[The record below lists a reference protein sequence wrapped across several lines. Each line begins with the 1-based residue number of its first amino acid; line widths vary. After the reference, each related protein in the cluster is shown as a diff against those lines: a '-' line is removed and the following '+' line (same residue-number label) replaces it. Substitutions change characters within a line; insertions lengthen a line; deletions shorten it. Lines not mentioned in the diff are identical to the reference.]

1 MDQYQEY
8 IAASRYARYQDD
20 KGRRETWPE
29 TATRFVDYIFS
40 RTPAITGNSEL
51 KSELYNSIVNL
62 ELMPSMRAMMTAG
75 KSADRDNTC
84 VYNCSYLP
92 VDDPK
97 SFDEA
102 MFILLCGTGVGFSV
116 ESKYINHLP
125 DVPEKLFDSEHTISV
140 HDSKEGWAKS
150 LRLLLAH
157 LWAGEIPKWD
167 VSNVRPCRST
177 TQNIWWKSFRAAT
190 TD

>member
-8 IAASRYARYQDD
+8 IAASRYARFVDD
-20 KGRRETWPE
+20 KKRRENWGE
-29 TATRFVDYIFS
+29 TVDRYVDYIFS
-40 RTPAITGNSEL
+40 RTPAISENTEL
-51 KSELYNSIVNL
+51 KTELRSAIYNL
-62 ELMPSMRAMMTAG
+62 ELMPSMRAVMTAG

-116 ESKYINHLP
+116 ESKYISNLP
-125 DVPEKLFDSEHTISV
+125 EVPEQLFESSHTISV

-150 LRLLLAH
+150 LRLLLAN
-157 LWAGEIPKWD
+157 LWAGEIPQWD
-167 VSNVRPCRST
+167 VSNVRP
-177 TQNIWWKSFRAAT
+177 A
-190 TD
+190 

>member
-20 KGRRETWPE
+20 KSRRENWGE
-29 TATRFVDYIFS
+29 TVDRYVDYIFS
-40 RTPAITGNSEL
+40 RTPALNSTTNANYNFAKL
-51 KSELYNSIVNL
+51 KTEIRSAIYNL
-62 ELMPSMRAMMTAG
+62 DLMPSMRAMMTAG

-84 VYNCSYLP
+84 IYNCSYLP

-116 ESKYINHLP
+116 ESKYINRLP
-125 DVPEKLFDSEHTISV
+125 EVPENLFDYNGTIQV
-140 HDSKEGWAKS
+140 HDSKEGWAK
-150 LRLLLAH
+150 
-157 LWAGEIPKWD
+157 
-167 VSNVRPCRST
+167 
-177 TQNIWWKSFRAAT
+177 
-190 TD
+190 